1 MDDTNAAPDES
12 YFSSASHRPSPN
24 ASLEPDLLEP
34 DASFS
39 SASSSTSSPDSLA
52 GAPFTDVEVRA
63 LEFLSASPPSTAPAA
78 GFRLEDLPRP
88 IPSTPHARDEAH
100 TAALDF
106 LRRSLD
112 EADKDEWRYRTP
124 AVFAVPSAAAAA
136 SPSAAQAFAGGDA
149 LNVGLDDDAAQP
161 WQDRAFNVERWQVD
175 GLEAAGG
182 GAARGG
188 GGAGA
193 VEAPLF
199 DLGEAHGRF
208 EEGEA
213 GFMT

>member
-1 MDDTNAAPDES
+1 MDDMDAGLDES
-12 YFSSASHRPSPN
+12 YFSSTSHRPSPN

-52 GAPFTDVEVRA
+52 GAPFTDVEARA
-63 LEFLSASPPSTAPAA
+63 LEFLSASPPKTAPTAL
-78 GFRLEDLPRP
+78 FRLEDLPRP
-88 IPSTPHARDEAH
+88 VPSAAHDREEAH
-100 TAALDF
+100 AEALEF

-124 AVFAVPSAAAAA
+124 AVFAVPSAAAAVA
-136 SPSAAQAFAGGDA
+136 SPSAGQALVGDA
-149 LNVGLDDDAAQP
+149 LNVGLDDDAMQP

-175 GLEAAGG
+175 GLEGAAD

-188 GGAGA
+188 GGAGV
-193 VEAPLF
+193 VEVPLF
-199 DLGEAHGRF
+199 DVGEAHGRF
-208 EEGEA
+208 EEGET

>member
-1 MDDTNAAPDES
+1 MDDTDAAPDES

-52 GAPFTDVEVRA
+52 GAPFSDVEARA
-63 LEFLSASPPSTAPAA
+63 LEFLSASPPTTAPAA
-78 GFRLEDLPRP
+78 GFCLEDLPRP
-88 IPSTPHARDEAH
+88 VPTTPHARDETH

-124 AVFAVPSAAAAA
+124 AVFGVPSAAAAS
-136 SPSAAQAFAGGDA
+136 SPSMGQAFSGDA
-149 LNVGLDDDAAQP
+149 RNVGLEEDAALP

-175 GLEAAGG
+175 GLDGVAGG
-182 GAARGG
+182 AVRGG
-188 GGAGA
+188 GGGVA
-193 VEAPLF
+193 VEVPLF
-199 DLGEAHGRF
+199 DMGEAHGRF
-208 EEGEA
+208 EEGET